1 MRKVIPIIIAL
12 CITSV
17 AFSQPKFEFVGSSE
31 KDWGKVMQ
39 KEGPLK
45 TTIKIKNTGNKL
57 LEIYGVKPGCG
68 CTTAPIDK
76 KLLGPGDVATVKV
89 VLKIEKDNGPI
100 TKGIEFTTNDP
111 ENDRID
117 YLLKANVKIPIE
129 LFPKFMNMG
138 AVNLNTEMTARIVI
152 SNHTE
157 KDITVT
163 NVSVTD
169 SRIKTNFKKGFV
181 LKAGSHNSVE
191 GILKSGEEGV
201 VDAKIVLITN
211 SKKYPLVEIPVRGVV
226 GKPE

>member
-17 AFSQPKFEFVGSSE
+17 AFSQPKFEFVGNAV

-39 KEGPLK
+39 DQGPLK

-76 KLLGPGDVATVKV
+76 KLLNPGDVATVKV
-89 VLKIEKDNGPI
+89 DLKIEKDSGPI

-111 ENDRID
+111 KNDRID

-129 LFPKFMNMG
+129 LFPKFMNLG
-138 AVNLNTEMTARIVI
+138 AVNLNTEMTARIVL
-152 SNHTE
+152 SNHTN
-157 KDITVT
+157 KNITVLGAT
-163 NVSVTD
+163 TSDTKL
-169 SRIKTNFKKGFV
+169 KTNIKKGFV
-181 LKAGSHNSVE
+181 FKAGSHNSVE
-191 GILKSGEEGV
+191 GVLMTGVEGV
-201 VDAKIVLITN
+201 YDAKILLRTD
-211 SKKYPLVEIPVRGVV
+211 SKKHPLIEIPVRGVV